1 MSNSGPAS
9 AEHPKNDA
17 RGPKSIFKKVHK
29 LVSSRYALSVGAQ
42 ALVSGFHFGLNL
54 ILLNMITPY
63 DYGIFAYAFVLAL
76 FASAINNALISTP
89 LTVYTPVVKN
99 KDERTQQE
107 AMFSTLNLLLF
118 VLLVVI
124 GVGYAFVSDVAT
136 PITLSV
142 TLFVAVYSARQYSRS
157 FGYAR
162 FKPLVTATGD
172 IAYVV
177 SGVTIIAVIILLNK
191 ENTTVS
197 LVLLALASAN
207 LVAMF
212 IERWRLHGLDRQW
225 LTFAN
230 IRSYGHVWL
239 QSRWAL
245 IGALTTLFLGQ
256 AHGLII
262 TWANGPNSFAP
273 LAAGMVLFGPVRVAL
288 MTWQNMVKPELA
300 LALSDNQG
308 EAVKKQIQKTAVLMG
323 SAVLALSLC
332 LWLAWPHVHALLYA
346 KNYSEQPMGFIVCL
360 WAVITLFAAIYN
372 APSAALQAMRDFRVL
387 AMASVYGA
395 IISGVL
401 VSVTLY
407 FFKPES
413 TLLGI
418 LAAECFMAVYLTRVM
433 LSHLKKDWQ

>member
-1 MSNSGPAS
+1 
-9 AEHPKNDA
+9 
-17 RGPKSIFKKVHK
+17 
-29 LVSSRYALSVGAQ
+29 
-42 ALVSGFHFGLNL
+42 
-54 ILLNMITPY
+54 
-63 DYGIFAYAFVLAL
+63 
-76 FASAINNALISTP
+76 
-89 LTVYTPVVKN
+89 VKN
-99 KDERTQQE
+99 EDERSQQE

-118 VLLVVI
+118 VMLVAM
-124 GVGYAFVSDVAT
+124 GVVYAFISDVAK

-142 TLFVAVYSARQYSRS
+142 TFFVAVYAARQYSRS

-162 FKPLVTATGD
+162 FKPLATATGD

-177 SGVTIIAVIILLNK
+177 AGVILVAAIMLLKTDDTI
-191 ENTTVS
+191 VS
-197 LVLLALASAN
+197 QVLLALAGAN

-212 IERWRLHGLDRQW
+212 IERWRIHGLGRKW

-230 IRSYGHVWL
+230 IKNYGHVWL

-245 IGALTTLFLGQ
+245 VGALTTLFLGQ

-262 TWANGPNSFAP
+262 TWTNGPGTFAP

-300 LALSDNQG
+300 LALSENRG

-323 SAVLALSLC
+323 VAVLGLGLC
-332 LWLAWPHVHALLYA
+332 LWLAWPYVHSLLYA
-346 KNYSEQPMGFIVCL
+346 KEYSNEPMGFIVCM

-395 IISGVL
+395 VISGVL
-401 VSVTLY
+401 VALTLY
-407 FFKPES
+407 FFKPET

-433 LSHLKKDWQ
+433 LNHLKQDWQ

>member
-1 MSNSGPAS
+1 MSIQGRLS
-9 AEHPKNDA
+9 AEHQKDDA
-17 RGPKSIFKKVHK
+17 SRPTSVFKKVHK
-29 LVSSRYALSVGAQ
+29 LISSRYALSVGAQ

-54 ILLNMITPY
+54 ILLRTITPY
-63 DYGIFAYAFVLAL
+63 DYGVFAYAFVLAL

-99 KDERTQQE
+99 EDERSQQE

-118 VLLVVI
+118 ILLIGI
-124 GVGYAFVSDVAT
+124 GVVYAMVSDVAR
-136 PITLSV
+136 PISLSV
-142 TLFVAVYSARQYSRS
+142 TLFVGVYAARQYSRS

-162 FKPLVTATGD
+162 FKPLITATGD

-177 SGVTIIAVIILLNK
+177 AGIILIALILIINK
-191 ENTTVS
+191 DNTAVS
-197 LVLLALASAN
+197 QVLLALAGAN

-212 IERWRLHGLDRQW
+212 IERWRIHGLGRRW

-230 IRSYGHVWL
+230 IKNYGHVWL

-262 TWANGPNSFAP
+262 TWANGPGTFAP

-300 LALSDNQG
+300 LALSDNRG

-323 SAVLALSLC
+323 LAVLALGIC
-332 LWLAWPHVHALLYA
+332 LWIAWPQVHALLYA
-346 KNYSEQPMGFIVCL
+346 NKYSDQPMGFIVCM

-401 VSVTLY
+401 VALALY
-407 FFKPES
+407 FFNPET

-433 LSHLKKDWQ
+433 LNHLKKDWQ

>member
-1 MSNSGPAS
+1 MSKSGPLS

-17 RGPKSIFKKVHK
+17 PGPKSIFKKVQSII
-29 LVSSRYALSVGAQ
+29 SSRYALSVGAQ

-54 ILLNMITPY
+54 ILLRMITPY

-99 KDERTQQE
+99 ADERAQQE
-107 AMFSTLNLLLF
+107 AMFSTLNLLLS
-118 VLLVVI
+118 VLLVAMGI
-124 GVGYAFVSDVAT
+124 AYAFFSDVAK

-142 TLFVAVYSARQYSRS
+142 TLFVAVYAARQYSRS

-162 FKPLVTATGD
+162 LKPLVTATGD

-177 SGVTIIAVIILLNK
+177 SGVAIIAATMFLNK
-191 ENTTVS
+191 DSTTVS
-197 LVLLALASAN
+197 MVLVSLAGAN

-212 IERWRLHGLDRQW
+212 IERWRLHGLNRRW

-230 IRSYGHVWL
+230 IRNYGHVWL

-300 LALSDNQG
+300 LALSDNRG

-323 SAVLALSLC
+323 AAVLALGLG

-346 KNYSEQPMGFIVCL
+346 KQYSEQPMGFIVCM

-401 VSVTLY
+401 VSLALY
-407 FFKPES
+407 FFNPET

>member
-1 MSNSGPAS
+1 MSNSGPLP

-17 RGPKSIFKKVHK
+17 PGPQSIFKKVQK

-42 ALVSGFHFGLNL
+42 ALVSGFHFGLNMML
-54 ILLNMITPY
+54 IRMITPY

-99 KDERTQQE
+99 EDERASQE
-107 AMFSTLNLLLF
+107 AMFSTLNLMLT
-118 VLLVVI
+118 VLLVAI
-124 GVGYAFVSDVAT
+124 GIAYAFVSDVAK

-142 TLFVAVYSARQYSRS
+142 TLFVAVYAARQYSRS

-172 IAYVV
+172 IAYVI
-177 SGVTIIAVIILLNK
+177 SGIAIITAILFLNK
-191 ENTTVS
+191 DDTTVS
-197 LVLLALASAN
+197 LVLLALAGAN

-212 IERWRLHGLDRQW
+212 IERWRLHGLDRRW

-230 IRSYGHVWL
+230 IRNYGHVWL

-245 IGALTTLFLGQ
+245 VGALTTLFLGQ

-300 LALSDNQG
+300 LALSDNRG

-323 SAVLALSLC
+323 AAVLILGLC
-332 LWLAWPHVHALLYA
+332 LWLAWPQVHALLYA
-346 KNYSEQPMGFIVCL
+346 KQYSEQPMGFIVCM

-401 VSVTLY
+401 VSLTLY
-407 FFKPES
+407 FFKPET

-418 LAAECFMAVYLTRVM
+418 LAAECFMAIYLTRVM
-433 LSHLKKDWQ
+433 LNHLKKDWQ

>member
-1 MSNSGPAS
+1 MSNSGRLS
-9 AEHPKNDA
+9 AEHQKDEAP
-17 RGPKSIFKKVHK
+17 GPTSIFRKVHR

-54 ILLNMITPY
+54 ILLRMITPY

-99 KDERTQQE
+99 DEERGQQE

-118 VLLVVI
+118 ILLVGI
-124 GVGYAFVSDVAT
+124 GVAYAFVSDVAK
-136 PITLSV
+136 PITLAV
-142 TLFVAVYSARQYSRS
+142 TLFVAVYAARQYSRS

-177 SGVTIIAVIILLNK
+177 AGIVLIATILILNK
-191 ENTTVS
+191 DQTTVS
-197 LVLLALASAN
+197 LVLLALAGAN
-207 LVAMF
+207 LIAMF
-212 IERWRLHGLDRQW
+212 IERWRIHGLHRRW

-230 IRSYGHVWL
+230 I
-239 QSRWAL
+239 
-245 IGALTTLFLGQ
+245 
-256 AHGLII
+256 HGLII
-262 TWANGPNSFAP
+262 TWANGPNAFAP

-300 LALSDNQG
+300 LALSDNRG

-323 SAVLALSLC
+323 AAVIALGVC
-332 LWLAWPHVHALLYA
+332 LWLAWPHVHSLLYA
-346 KNYSEQPMGFIVCL
+346 KQYSEQPMGYIVCI
-360 WAVITLFAAIYN
+360 WALITLFAAIYN

-395 IISGVL
+395 VISGVL
-401 VSVTLY
+401 VSLTLY
-407 FFKPES
+407 FFKPET

-433 LSHLKKDWQ
+433 LNHLKQDWQ

>member
-1 MSNSGPAS
+1 MNNEGRTS
-9 AEHPKNDA
+9 AETLDA
-17 RGPKSIFKKVHK
+17 NPSESPSIFKKVQNIF
-29 LVSSRYALSVGAQ
+29 SSRYALSVGAQ

-54 ILLNMITPY
+54 LLLRSITPY

-89 LTVYTPVVKN
+89 LTVYTPVL
-99 KDERTQQE
+99 KDKQERTEQE
-107 AMFSTLNLLLF
+107 AMFSTLNILLF
-118 VLLVVI
+118 VSLVI
-124 GVGYAFVSDVAT
+124 MGAIYAYTSEVAK
-136 PITLSV
+136 PITISV

-172 IAYVV
+172 ITYVV
-177 SGVTIIAVIILLNK
+177 AGILFISLVMSFNQ
-191 ENTTVS
+191 NTSTVS
-197 LVLLALASAN
+197 LVLLSLAAAN

-212 IERWRLHGLDRQW
+212 IERWRIHGLGHRW
-225 LTFAN
+225 ITFAN
-230 IRSYGHVWL
+230 IKNYGHVWL

-245 IGALTTLFLGQ
+245 VGALTTLFLGQ

-262 TWANGPNSFAP
+262 TWADGPGAFAP

-300 LALSDNQG
+300 LALSENHG
-308 EAVKKQIQKTAVLMG
+308 ERVKTQIQKTAIFMAI
-323 SAVLALSLC
+323 AVCGLGFC
-332 LWLAWPHVHALLYA
+332 LWLAWPMVHELLYA
-346 KNYSEQPMGFIVCL
+346 KKYSDQPMGYIVCM
-360 WAVITLFAAIYN
+360 WAVITLCAAIYN

-395 IISGVL
+395 VISGVL
-401 VSVTLY
+401 VALTLY
-407 FFKPES
+407 FFKPET
-413 TLLGI
+413 TLFGI

-433 LSHLKKDWQ
+433 LNHLKKDWQ

>member
-1 MSNSGPAS
+1 MSDSGRVS
-9 AEHPKNDA
+9 AEHQNNDA
-17 RGPKSIFKKVHK
+17 SRPPSIFKKVHG
-29 LVSSRYALSVGAQ
+29 LLSSRYALSVGAQ

-54 ILLNMITPY
+54 ILLRTITPY

-99 KDERTQQE
+99 IDERTQQE
-107 AMFSTLNLLLF
+107 NMFSTLNLLLF
-118 VLLVVI
+118 MLLVVM
-124 GVGYAFVSDVAT
+124 GLGYAFYSDVAK

-142 TLFVAVYSARQYSRS
+142 TAFVAVYAARQYSRS

-172 IAYVV
+172 IAYVLAGIV
-177 SGVTIIAVIILLNK
+177 LVACILLFNK
-191 ENTTVS
+191 DSSVVS
-197 LVLLALASAN
+197 LVLLALAGAN

-212 IERWRLHGLDRQW
+212 IERWRIHGLNRRW

-230 IRSYGHVWL
+230 IKNYGHVWL

-262 TWANGPNSFAP
+262 TWANGPGTFAP

-300 LALSDNQG
+300 MALSENRG
-308 EAVKKQIQKTAVLMG
+308 EAVKKQIQKTAILMG
-323 SAVLALSLC
+323 LAVLALGFC
-332 LWLAWPHVHALLYA
+332 LWLAWPYVHAALYA
-346 KNYSEQPMGFIVCL
+346 SKYSDHPMGYIVCL
-360 WAVITLFAAIYN
+360 WAAITLFAAIYN

-401 VSVTLY
+401 VALTLY
-407 FFKPES
+407 FFKPET

-433 LSHLKKDWQ
+433 LNHLKQDWQ

>member
-1 MSNSGPAS
+1 MDNSGRLS
-9 AEHPKNDA
+9 AEHQNNDA
-17 RGPKSIFKKVHK
+17 PQPTSIFKKVHN
-29 LVSSRYALSVGAQ
+29 LITSRYALSVGAQ

-54 ILLNMITPY
+54 LLLRMITPY

-99 KDERTQQE
+99 EDERAQQE

-118 VLLVVI
+118 LLLVGL
-124 GVGYAFVSDVAT
+124 GVGYAYLSDVAK

-177 SGVTIIAVIILLNK
+177 AGILFVATITLLNDSD
-191 ENTTVS
+191 EIVH
-197 LVLLALASAN
+197 LVLLALAGAN

-212 IERWRLHGLDRQW
+212 IERWRIHGIGRRW
-225 LTFAN
+225 ITFAN
-230 IRSYGHVWL
+230 IRNYGHVWL

-245 IGALTTLFLGQ
+245 VGALTTLFLSQ

-262 TWANGPNSFAP
+262 TWANGPGTFAP

-300 LALSDNQG
+300 LALSENRG
-308 EAVKKQIQKTAVLMG
+308 EAVKKQIQKTTVLMG
-323 SAVLALSLC
+323 LAVLAMGFC

-346 KNYSEQPMGFIVCL
+346 SKYSDQPMGYIVCL
-360 WAVITLFAAIYN
+360 WAIITLFAAIYN

-387 AMASVYGA
+387 AMSSVYGA
-395 IISGVL
+395 VISGVL
-401 VSVTLY
+401 VALTLY
-407 FFKPES
+407 FFKPET
-413 TLLGI
+413 TLFGI

-433 LSHLKKDWQ
+433 LNHLKQDWQ

>member
-1 MSNSGPAS
+1 MSTSGRTS
-9 AEHPKNDA
+9 AEHQKNDA
-17 RGPKSIFKKVHK
+17 SRPPSIFEKIYG
-29 LVSSRYALSVGAQ
+29 LISSRYALSVGAQ

-54 ILLNMITPY
+54 VLLRTITKY
-63 DYGIFAYAFVLAL
+63 DYGIFAFAFVLAL

-99 KDERTQQE
+99 EDERSQQE

-118 VLLVVI
+118 VMLVAM
-124 GVGYAFVSDVAT
+124 GVVYAFISDVAK

-142 TLFVAVYSARQYSRS
+142 TFFVAVYAARQYSRS

-162 FKPLVTATGD
+162 FKPLATATGD

-177 SGVTIIAVIILLNK
+177 AGVILVAAIMLLKTDDTI
-191 ENTTVS
+191 VS
-197 LVLLALASAN
+197 QVLLALAGAN

-212 IERWRLHGLDRQW
+212 IERWRIHGLGRKW

-230 IRSYGHVWL
+230 IKNYGHVWL

-245 IGALTTLFLGQ
+245 VGALTTLFLGQ

-262 TWANGPNSFAP
+262 TWTNGPGTFAP

-300 LALSDNQG
+300 LALSENRG

-323 SAVLALSLC
+323 VAVLGLGLC
-332 LWLAWPHVHALLYA
+332 LWLAWPYVHSLLYA
-346 KNYSEQPMGFIVCL
+346 KEYSNEPMGFIVCM

-395 IISGVL
+395 VISGVL
-401 VSVTLY
+401 VALTLY
-407 FFKPES
+407 FFKPET

-433 LSHLKKDWQ
+433 LNHLKQDWQ

>member
-1 MSNSGPAS
+1 MPGNTSFVGKAQ
-9 AEHPKNDA
+9 
-17 RGPKSIFKKVHK
+17 K
-29 LVSSRYALSVGAQ
+29 LISSKYALSVGAQ

-54 ILLNMITPY
+54 LLLRLISPY

-76 FASAINNALISTP
+76 FASAVNNALISTP
-89 LTVYTPVVKN
+89 LTVYTPVI
-99 KDERTQQE
+99 KDQTEREQQE

-118 VLLVVI
+118 LMLVGL
-124 GVGYAFVSDVAT
+124 GVAYGLTSAVAT
-136 PITLSV
+136 HITLSV
-142 TLFVAVYSARQYSRS
+142 TLFVAVYAARQYSRS

-177 SGVTIIAVIILLNK
+177 AGITFVAASVWFA
-191 ENTTVS
+191 ESEVS
-197 LVLLALASAN
+197 VSHVLLSLAAAN

-212 IERWRLHGLDRQW
+212 IERWRLHGSGRRW
-225 LTFAN
+225 LSFAN
-230 IRSYGHVWL
+230 IKSYGHVWL

-245 IGALTTLFLGQ
+245 VGALTTLFLGQ

-262 TWANGPNSFAP
+262 TWADGPKAFAP

-300 LALSDNQG
+300 LALSNNQG
-308 EAVKKQIQKTAVLMG
+308 EAVKQQIRKTAFLMAA
-323 SAVLALSLC
+323 AVIALGLC
-332 LWLAWPHVHALLYA
+332 LWLAWPQVHSLLYA
-346 KNYSEQPMGFIVCL
+346 KKYADQPMGLIVCM

-395 IISGVL
+395 VISGVL
-401 VSVTLY
+401 VSLTLY
-407 FFKPES
+407 WFKPET

-418 LAAECFMAVYLTRVM
+418 IAAELFMAVYLTRVM
-433 LSHLKKDWQ
+433 LNHLNKDWQ